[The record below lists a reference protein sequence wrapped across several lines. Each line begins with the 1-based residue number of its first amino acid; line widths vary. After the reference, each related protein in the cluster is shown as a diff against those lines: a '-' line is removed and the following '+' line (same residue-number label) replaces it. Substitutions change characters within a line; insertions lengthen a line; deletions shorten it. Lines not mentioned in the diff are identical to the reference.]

1 MNDKHS
7 HVSEHHHHSTS
18 STNDRVFNQGADRLR
33 TPERV
38 ERLEIERVVNSSL
51 EGKKIQSVLDIGT
64 GSGLFAEAF
73 QQRKLKIAGVDS
85 NQSMVDAA
93 KEFLPDSAIQVAP
106 AEALP
111 FNDNSFDLTF
121 FGVVFHEVD
130 NYQKAMKEAHR
141 VSAVRTAIL
150 EWDYKE
156 EDFGPP
162 IEHRLRSEFVKNLA
176 EEAGY
181 TNFQSIKLKS
191 LVLYLL
197 DK

>member
-7 HVSEHHHHSTS
+7 HASEHHHHSSS

-73 QQRKLKIAGVDS
+73 HKRNLTVAGVDS
-85 NQSMVDAA
+85 NPSMVSAA
-93 KEFLPDSAIQVAP
+93 NNFLPDSVVKLAP
-106 AEALP
+106 AEVLP
-111 FNDNSFDLTF
+111 FNDKSFDMTF

-130 NYQKAMKEAHR
+130 NYQKALQEAYR
-141 VSAVRTAIL
+141 VSLNRTAML
-150 EWDYKE
+150 EWDYKD

-162 IEHRLRSEFVKNLA
+162 IGHRLRPEFIKNLA
-176 EEAGY
+176 DEAGY
-181 TNFQSIKLKS
+181 TNFSVIKLKS

>member
-7 HVSEHHHHSTS
+7 HASEQHHHSTS

-51 EGKKIQSVLDIGT
+51 EGEKIHSVLDIGT

-73 QQRKLKIAGVDS
+73 HQRKLKVAGIDS

-93 KEFLPDSAIQVAP
+93 KEFLPDSTIQVAP

-130 NYQKAMKEAHR
+130 NYQKAIKEAYR
-141 VSAVRTAIL
+141 VSLIRTSIL

-156 EDFGPP
+156 ENFGPP
-162 IEHRLRSEFVKNLA
+162 LAHRLRPEFLKSLA

-181 TNFQSIKLKS
+181 KNFQFIKLNS

>member
-1 MNDKHS
+1 MNN
-7 HVSEHHHHSTS
+7 HHHEHAA
-18 STNDRVFNQGADRLR
+18 NERVFNQGADRLR

-38 ERLEIERVVNSSL
+38 ERLEIERVVKSSL
-51 EGKKIQSVLDIGT
+51 EGKNIKSVLDIGT

-73 QQRKLKIAGVDS
+73 YNNKIIVAGVDS
-85 NQSMVDAA
+85 NQSMIDAA
-93 KEFLPDSAIQVAP
+93 KKFLPNSELKLSP
-106 AEALP
+106 AEVLP
-111 FNDNSFDLTF
+111 FNDNSFDMTF

-130 NYQKAMKEAHR
+130 NYQKVMKEAYR
-141 VSAVRTAIL
+141 VTNLRTSIL

-162 IEHRLRSEFVKNLA
+162 LAHRLRSEFIKSLA
-176 EEAGY
+176 DEAGY
-181 TNFQSIKLKS
+181 KNFQKIKLKS

>member
-1 MNDKHS
+1 MHENKSHTSGLDNHS
-7 HVSEHHHHSTS
+7 NS
-18 STNDRVFNQGADRLR
+18 SKNDRVFNQGVDRLR

-73 QQRKLKIAGVDS
+73 HQRKLKIAGVDS

-93 KEFLPDSAIQVAP
+93 KDFLPDSTIQVAP

-130 NYQKAMKEAHR
+130 NYQKAMKEAYR
-141 VSAVRTAIL
+141 VSAVRTSIL

-162 IEHRLRSEFVKNLA
+162 LEHRLRSEFVKNLA

-181 TNFQSIKLKS
+181 KNFQVIKLKS